1 MRFEVMAADLDVRTP
16 QFDGFQEDFQREL
29 QMGDPGAILAQE
41 QGIRDQVP
49 HGLSDH
55 EQHVVADLESQFAPE
70 VSQGPVPQIEFS
82 GKKSLDQLRADIG
95 AILVGVNT
103 VVKNEGL
110 AKDIEAFNAT
120 SVRLREAAQ
129 LQAIEDMNQFQAR
142 LEAKKSKKD
151 KLSDYD
157 LAA

>member
-1 MRFEVMAADLDVRTP
+1 MTADLDVRPP
-16 QFDGFQEDFQREL
+16 QFDDFQESFQQEL
-29 QMGDPGAILAQE
+29 QVGDPGAILAQE
-41 QGIRDQVP
+41 QGVHDQVP

-70 VSQGPVPQIEFS
+70 VSQGPVPRIEF
-82 GKKSLDQLRADIG
+82 GRKSLDKLRADIG

-120 SVRLREAAQ
+120 TVRLREAAQ

-151 KLSDYD
+151 KTSDYD